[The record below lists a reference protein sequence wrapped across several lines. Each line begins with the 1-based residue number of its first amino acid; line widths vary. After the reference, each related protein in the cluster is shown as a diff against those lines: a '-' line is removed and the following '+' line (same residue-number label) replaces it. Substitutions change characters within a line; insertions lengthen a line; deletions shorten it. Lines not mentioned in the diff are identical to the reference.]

1 MHRFQGVCCKRGAVS
16 TGEPLIETT
25 TGVTIPRNRAV
36 RCNSV
41 ALYLTTT
48 GYRIACGTPRKIVK
62 LQANTSAVRIDN
74 QCILVVNKGT
84 KVRDRW
90 IIARIVHKRRVV
102 GRVQCRVGADDEKR
116 DEPRRNHPNWC
127 FSLHDDSTQT
137 TLFKNVVLYHDS
149 RYETA
154 LHPVVGL

>member
-1 MHRFQGVCCKRGAVS
+1 MHRFQGVCCKRGAVR

-25 TGVTIPRNRAV
+25 TGVTIPSNRAIG
-36 RCNSV
+36 CNSV
-41 ALYLTTT
+41 ALYLTAT
-48 GYRIACGTPRKIVK
+48 GYRKSSGTTCKIIK

-74 QCILVVNKGT
+74 QCILFVNKGT
-84 KVRDRW
+84 KMRDRW
-90 IIARIVHKRRVV
+90 IITRVVHKRRVV
-102 GRVQCRVGADDEKR
+102 GRVPRWVCADDEKR

-127 FSLHDDSTQT
+127 FSLHNDSTQT